1 MSETIR
7 MHNIQWIYVKTNT
20 NLNKYW
26 IQRTMLSSLGLC
38 TKDKLTSYNEKKITS
53 ITAQTVVHLEDF
65 MVNLSR
71 YKLSPINYKLQHQ
84 LVWSAPEWMDRKR
97 HSRDFSPRATL
108 FRYCL
113 TWFRLKEKDY
123 KVVTTVISSFQN
135 ERQASHFKFNIFHR
149 WALTLPVPLGTWSR
163 EPVGTKEGG
172 IWPKKQFM
180 FI

>member
-1 MSETIR
+1 
-7 MHNIQWIYVKTNT
+7 
-20 NLNKYW
+20 
-26 IQRTMLSSLGLC
+26 MLSSLGLC

-53 ITAQTVVHLEDF
+53 ITAQIVVHLEDF

-149 WALTLPVPLGTWSR
+149 WALNLSSSLGNSVTWANWY
-163 EPVGTKEGG
+163 EGRG
-172 IWPKKQFM
+172 HLTEKTVHVYLILDLIGKSVSWNFLITSERRCGQVED
-180 FI
+180 

>member
-1 MSETIR
+1 M
-7 MHNIQWIYVKTNT
+7 
-20 NLNKYW
+20 
-26 IQRTMLSSLGLC
+26 
-38 TKDKLTSYNEKKITS
+38 
-53 ITAQTVVHLEDF
+53 VHLEDF

-71 YKLSPINYKLQHQ
+71 YKLSPINNKLQHQ

-108 FRYCL
+108 FRYRL
-113 TWFRLKEKDY
+113 TWFRLKEEDY

-135 ERQASHFKFNIFHR
+135 ERQASHCKFNIFHR

-172 IWPKKQFM
+172 IWPKQVLEAKYQAFWKSPLFSIKQANLS
-180 FI
+180 ISCKIRWKSW